1 VLDQS
6 FSASNFRKI
15 FDLENR
21 KGNYLEGRFF
31 PDIADK
37 SKEIQSR
44 SKKLRELRKIHAAVQ
59 SDDSENEVNSA
70 YNELKELKEERDTLI
85 DAELTKVSE
94 KIREKSFSLNIQK
107 GASIGGKP
115 VYTTDNTAESFFALK
130 QIQHNFRRLY
140 KVKQAN
146 RHQIVCQVRELLGD
160 SFPKYVIRTDISS
173 FYESIPTDK
182 LLKKLRDDSLLS
194 VDSRR
199 IVQKIIFEYCR
210 LSGSSLGIPRGIG
223 ISAYLAELYM
233 REIDETIIKPPAVIY
248 YSRYVDDMLIV
259 FCPEP
264 NQNGF
269 ELAKTILTCFRKHG
283 LKRNSSKT
291 DIKKVPDSSIPQNT
305 IEYLGYKI
313 TFSSGKE
320 KHPVPAKLAMTDA
333 KLDRYKRRIDLV
345 FAAYQKKSRYNEKQ
359 ARRLLE
365 KRIRFLTSNTRLVN
379 NKKHV
384 VSGVF
389 FSNPLLTELDDLQD
403 LDAHLQAYVSALTVS
418 RLQARLSNYSFE
430 KGFQRKRYHKFSA
443 QDLSAIVEAWKNV

>member
-1 VLDQS
+1 MLDQS

-31 PDIADK
+31 PDISDK

-44 SKKLRELRKIHAAVQ
+44 SKKLRELRKIHAVVQ
-59 SDDSENEVNSA
+59 SEDSENEVNSA
-70 YNELKELKEERDTLI
+70 SNELKELKEERDTLI

-94 KIREKSFSLNIQK
+94 KIRKKSFSLNIQK
-107 GASIGGKP
+107 GASIGGKH

-182 LLKKLRDDSLLS
+182 MLKKLRDDSLLS

-210 LSGSSLGIPRGIG
+210 LSGSTLGIPRGIG

-233 REIDETIIKPPAVIY
+233 RDTDRMVRNYPGVIY
-248 YSRYVDDMLIV
+248 YSRYVDDMLIA
-259 FCPEP
+259 FCPSP
-264 NQNGF
+264 SQRAI
-269 ELAKTILTCFRKHG
+269 ELARILTSN
-283 LKRNSSKT
+283 LKASSLRLNGSKT
-291 DIKKVPDSSIPQNT
+291 KICKIPIQSASHSSF
-305 IEYLGYKI
+305 EYLGYKFS
-313 TFSSGKE
+313 FSSK
-320 KHPVPAKLAMTDA
+320 PAKLTMTSA
-333 KLDRYKRRIDLV
+333 KLQRYRNRIDLA
-345 FAAYQKKSRYNEKQ
+345 FASYSKRSKKSEKF

-365 KRIRFLTSNTRLVN
+365 KRIRFMAGNTRLVN

-389 FSNPLLTELDDLQD
+389 FSNPLLNDFCDLQL
-403 LDAHLQAYVSALTVS
+403 LDTYLGSKVATLSSNRLKS
-418 RLQARLSNYSFE
+418 RLSKLSFE
-430 KGFQRKRYHKFSA
+430 KGFIRKRYYKFSA
-443 QDLSAIVEAWKNV
+443 QDLSMIVEAWKNA